1 MDDSHSLLAWIVI
14 GLVAGALASRLVEG
28 RGLGCLG
35 DLVVGVAG
43 ALIGGTLVH
52 YLAPDYQYR
61 FLGSIVV
68 AFVGAALLLSVLR
81 FLNGGRPLGRGGW
94 GRGGWGRRRGL
105 F

>member
-1 MDDSHSLLAWIVI
+1 MDDSHSLIAWIVI
-14 GLVAGALASRLVEG
+14 GLIAGALASRIVEG

-43 ALIGGTLVH
+43 ALIGGWLLR
-52 YLAPDYQYR
+52 YFAPDYQYR

-68 AFVGAALLLSVLR
+68 AFIGAAILLSVLR
-81 FLNGGRPLGRGGW
+81 LLSGGKPLGRGG
-94 GRGGWGRRRGL
+94 GGWGRRRRGL

>member
-14 GLVAGALASRLVEG
+14 GLIAGALASRGVEG

-43 ALIGGTLVH
+43 ALVGGLLLR

-61 FLGSIVV
+61 FAGSVVV
-68 AFVGAALLLSVLR
+68 AFIGAVVLLSVLR
-81 FLNGGRPLGRGGW
+81 LLSGGRPLGRGGW
-94 GRGGWGRRRGL
+94 GRRRGL

>member
-1 MDDSHSLLAWIVI
+1 MEAHSLIAWVVI
-14 GLVAGALASRLVEG
+14 GLVAGALASRIVEG

-43 ALIGGTLVH
+43 ALIGGALLR
-52 YLAPDYQYR
+52 YLEPNAQYR

-68 AFVGAALLLSVLR
+68 AFIGAVLLLSVLR
-81 FLNGGRPLGRGGW
+81 LLNGGKPLGRGGQ
-94 GRGGWGRRRGL
+94 GGRRRGL

>member
-1 MDDSHSLLAWIVI
+1 MDDSHSLIAWIVI
-14 GLVAGALASRLVEG
+14 GLVAGALASRIVEG

-43 ALIGGTLVH
+43 ALIGGALLH
-52 YLAPDYQYR
+52 SLAPDYRYR

-68 AFVGAALLLSVLR
+68 AFIGAALLLGVLR
-81 FLNGGRPLGRGGW
+81 FLNHGRPLSGGR
-94 GRGGWGRRRGL
+94 GRRRG

>member
-1 MDDSHSLLAWIVI
+1 MDDSHSLIAWIVI
-14 GLVAGALASRLVEG
+14 GLVAGALASRVVEG

-43 ALIGGTLVH
+43 ALIGGALLH
-52 YLAPDYQYR
+52 SLAPDYQYR

-68 AFVGAALLLSVLR
+68 AFIGAALLLGVLR
-81 FLNGGRPLGRGGW
+81 FLNHGKPIGRGGRH
-94 GRGGWGRRRGL
+94 GGL

>member
-1 MDDSHSLLAWIVI
+1 MTVDSHGLIAWIVI
-14 GLVAGALASRLVEG
+14 GLVAGALASRIVEG

-43 ALIGGTLVH
+43 AVIGGALMNHLT
-52 YLAPDYQYR
+52 PGYQYE

-68 AFVGAALLLSVLR
+68 AFIGAAILLSLLR
-81 FLNGGRPLGRGGW
+81 LLSGGRPLGRG
-94 GRGGWGRRRGL
+94 GGWGRRRGL